1 MAVRTTADEHR
12 ASFALRRVSRTPST
26 PPSAWSDVELMAGVA
41 QGDAE
46 AFGQLYDRFAPKA
59 YGLALRVLRDR
70 ELAEDAVQE
79 AFLSVWRSAPRFDRR
94 RGPARAWVLML
105 VHRRAVDLVQRTQR
119 QRDHAND
126 EGADAT
132 APSAAE
138 AAELNLERHAVQTAL
153 EALPAKQRTALALAY
168 YAGYTQQEIASCVNV
183 PIGTIKSQTFD
194 GLRRLQQLLG
204 TASRRSA

>member
-1 MAVRTTADEHR
+1 MAVRTTTDEHR
-12 ASFALRRVSRTPST
+12 ASFALRRVSRTPNT
-26 PPSAWSDVELMAGVA
+26 PPSAWSDRELMVGVA

-94 RGPARAWVLML
+94 RGPAQAWVLML

-119 QRDHAND
+119 QRDHAN
-126 EGADAT
+126 
-132 APSAAE
+132 
-138 AAELNLERHAVQTAL
+138 
-153 EALPAKQRTALALAY
+153 
-168 YAGYTQQEIASCVNV
+168 
-183 PIGTIKSQTFD
+183 
-194 GLRRLQQLLG
+194 
-204 TASRRSA
+204 RSA